1 MRTGLYQPLLAR
13 AAQRAK
19 DTDMPPM
26 DLDTEK
32 SGAAPTDTDRDI
44 RVTFA
49 QEWAYAYAGVE
60 VVRFAKGEVADISK
74 TCHAVA
80 EKEGIKFKSSPDE
93 KETWAGK
100 ARRLD
105 DERKAAAAARA
116 RGNR

>member
-1 MRTGLYQPLLAR
+1 
-13 AAQRAK
+13 
-19 DTDMPPM
+19 MPPM
-26 DLDTEK
+26 DLENEK
-32 SGAAPTDTDRDI
+32 TGAPTDTDRDI

-74 TCHAVA
+74 TCQAVA
-80 EKEGIKFKSSPDE
+80 EKEGIKFKASPDE